1 MGGFLEDTDLM
12 DVPCRECPMPSRN
25 LLTSDQSSITADEQR
40 WCRTVMGRLNYF
52 VRGTR
57 WDVAHA
63 VSRVSQRNKSPDVG
77 TVKALKVLG
86 GYLKQ
91 TVGWRLSCRRERAED
106 RWDVWTD
113 SDHWGDKDL
122 VRSSRS
128 GLLVRLNGVPVHW
141 RSTVQKANALSPAEA
156 EIYALSEGAR
166 DARQVHWVADE
177 MGVTVPSGPLVVHVD
192 NKQVESFCG
201 ETCARSKLRGCFD
214 LREQWVEDLRNI
226 NILKVKW
233 VDTKE
238 NLADFFTK
246 CFVKKDFLSKR
257 ASILI

>member
-1 MGGFLEDTDLM
+1 M
-12 DVPCRECPMPSRN
+12 
-25 LLTSDQSSITADEQR
+25 
-40 WCRTVMGRLNYF
+40 
-52 VRGTR
+52 
-57 WDVAHA
+57 
-63 VSRVSQRNKSPDVG
+63 
-77 TVKALKVLG
+77 
-86 GYLKQ
+86 
-91 TVGWRLSCRRERAED
+91 
-106 RWDVWTD
+106 
-113 SDHWGDKDL
+113 
-122 VRSSRS
+122 
-128 GLLVRLNGVPVHW
+128 RLNGVAVHW

-214 LREQWVEDLRNI
+214 LRDQWVEDLRNI